1 MGPATGAGSLTSD
14 TSDHDPGP
22 ARVVDI
28 SGGERPDLAVLVGRV
43 ADGDQ
48 TALAQVY
55 DLVAPRV
62 FGLAL
67 RVLRDRNLAEEV
79 VQDVFLQLWRQAGEV
94 DPARGSPLGWI
105 LTLTHRRAVDRVRS
119 EQAQS
124 DRLDRYESQQTTPPY
139 DATAEEA
146 VERMEATR
154 VRTALDRI
162 GEPHRTTVALAYFSG
177 LTHREVAER
186 MDIPLG
192 TAKTRIRDG
201 LRKVRR
207 ELDGGEQ
214 G

>member
-14 TSDHDPGP
+14 TSDHDPGS
-22 ARVVDI
+22 ARVVDV

-124 DRLDRYESQQTTPPY
+124 DRLDRYESQQATPPY

-146 VERMEATR
+146 VA
-154 VRTALDRI
+154 
-162 GEPHRTTVALAYFSG
+162 S
-177 LTHREVAER
+177 
-186 MDIPLG
+186 
-192 TAKTRIRDG
+192 
-201 LRKVRR
+201 
-207 ELDGGEQ
+207 
-214 G
+214 